1 MIFSWPVNSQDLFV
15 NSPLYLLPIS
25 LSMSSEN
32 LVLDQDNNLYL
43 MSLSILIT
51 CLLDNVG
58 DIIERSYK
66 LITFGT

>member
-51 CLLDNVG
+51 CLLANVG